1 MKLGIVF
8 EGGSR
13 KVMFSAGVID
23 ALIDENLNFDYVLG
37 VSAGAHCALNF
48 VTRQKGRVFQI
59 LKPSKVR
66 EGKKAHPIR
75 DGIEKE
81 LHILNYESPYGE
93 YPFDFQT
100 LFNSKTEYEIC
111 ATCGETAKPDYF
123 TERQDE
129 KHLLD
134 ILNASCSLPILF
146 PFTEIGGKHYV
157 DGCISNSIPFDR
169 AFEKGCDKVV
179 IVSTKYWEDKPTD
192 FERYSLLL
200 QPMYKKKYPEL
211 YKALINRYD
220 EYMKQTGKIEMLE
233 ELGKVFVIRPQ
244 QALCGVFS
252 VHDDE
257 FQKSYRH
264 GMDYTKSVM
273 DKLKAYLD
281 SPVK

>member
-23 ALIDENLNFDYVLG
+23 AMIDENLSFDYVLG

-48 VTRQKGRVFQI
+48 VTKQRGRVFQI

-66 EGKKAHPIR
+66 EGKRAHAIR

-81 LHILNYESPYGE
+81 LHILNYESQYGE

-123 TERQDE
+123 TERKDE

-220 EYMKQTGKIEMLE
+220 EYMKQMGKIEMLE
-233 ELGKVFVIRPQ
+233 EMGKVFVIKPQ

-257 FQKSYRH
+257 FQKSYNH
-264 GMDYTKSVM
+264 GLEYTKSVM
-273 DKLKAYLD
+273 DKLKDYL
-281 SPVK
+281 KN